1 MKKPNLPKMPVL
13 PSFDFRKLA
22 EDFKSLDP
30 KDIGT
35 WPILPRATVLLGV
48 FAALLVGGWWFDWK
62 SQLEELEAKRQQEE
76 KLKLEY
82 LDKKKQAVN
91 LEEYRKQL
99 DEIDKTFGALL
110 KQLPNKAEMEA
121 LLIDINQAGL
131 GRGLQFDLFKP
142 GRESTRDF
150 YAELPITLKITGNYH
165 DLGAFA
171 ADVAKLSRIVSLTNV
186 AIAPE
191 KGAQLKMAGRREAA
205 REFQR
210 ILANQYGLP
219 STVRQR
225 RGIDI
230 AAGCGQLAG
239 AV

>member
-1 MKKPNLPKMPVL
+1 MKKPTLPKMPAM
-13 PSFDFRKLA
+13 PRIDFQALA

-35 WPILPRATVLLGV
+35 WPVLPRASVLVGL

-62 SQLEELEAKRQQEE
+62 AQLEELDTKRQQEA
-76 KLKLEY
+76 KLKDEY

-91 LEEYRKQL
+91 LEEHRKQL
-99 DEIDKTFGALL
+99 ADIDKTFGTLL

-131 GRGLQFDLFKP
+131 GRGLQFELFKP
-142 GRESTRDF
+142 GKETARDF
-150 YAELPITLKITGNYH
+150 YAELPITLKITGSYH

-186 AIAPE
+186 TVAPE
-191 KGAQLKMAGRREAA
+191 KGVQLKFDATAMTYRYLDEEEVAA
-205 REFQR
+205 QR
-210 ILANQYGLP
+210 KAK
-219 STVRQR
+219 
-225 RGIDI
+225 
-230 AAGCGQLAG
+230 AAQDKAKG
-239 AV
+239 AKK